1 VGGGQADRTLQTD
14 SPRRPDPGGR
24 IRKGAIYNGH
34 GVLRN
39 GSQCS
44 EEEGQWVGG
53 KLTGKISHRNG
64 SVVEVQDGVV
74 GSGTQAVRLA

>member
-1 VGGGQADRTLQTD
+1 VG
-14 SPRRPDPGGR
+14 
-24 IRKGAIYNGH
+24 
-34 GVLRN
+34 
-39 GSQCS
+39 
-44 EEEGQWVGG
+44 GG

>member
-44 EEEGQWVGG
+44 EEEGQWVEA
-53 KLTGKISHRNG
+53 S
-64 SVVEVQDGVV
+64 
-74 GSGTQAVRLA
+74 